1 MKIVSSLIA
10 VALVSWAV
18 TYFAM
23 SGNKAVD
30 ADQKPEAKEETG
42 SDEIIKLRRENQQ
55 LKAREPKVEI
65 VEKKVV
71 GLASSAES
79 SVAIIDYLSK
89 IELTSENRS
98 TGNTDAHRILV
109 RQVIRQFEELTSMGS
124 KALPPIADFLSR
136 DLDKEYRENTDEIVS
151 GNWSRGDR
159 VQIYTDPIFP
169 PSLRIGLLNT
179 VRHIGK
185 RNGESLEEAVSVL
198 VSVLSTTSRAI
209 EVLYIERALQD
220 MSKDIHTDAF
230 LLATKD
236 LLMEPIREEGR
247 ETSFLDRQNRG
258 ALFELLRRH
267 KDTTFVEQAKNQL
280 LRERNRIEKRDG
292 VEIEVTVTEI
302 DRSVLDYLTGV
313 LRAKA
318 APILRNFYENPALD
332 YSSRGKLSGAIASY
346 VGISEDANILVNNR
360 INECF
365 ALLAT
370 EGDKQK
376 ENRSRGL
383 GTINHYLSRM
393 GEGKNVPME
402 TIQARQ
408 QYLSTLRVQTQDKE
422 VLAWMDNVDRRLVA
436 MSDPEKAK
444 KLDSRFDSRRSA
456 GQGRDRH

>member
-1 MKIVSSLIA
+1 M
-10 VALVSWAV
+10 
-18 TYFAM
+18 
-23 SGNKAVD
+23 
-30 ADQKPEAKEETG
+30 
-42 SDEIIKLRRENQQ
+42 
-55 LKAREPKVEI
+55 
-65 VEKKVV
+65 
-71 GLASSAES
+71 
-79 SVAIIDYLSK
+79 
-89 IELTSENRS
+89 SENRS

-109 RQVIRQFEELTSMGS
+109 RQVVRQFEELTSMGS
-124 KALPPIADFLSR
+124 KALPAIADFMSR

-151 GNWSRGDR
+151 NNWSRG
-159 VQIYTDPIFP
+159 QLYTDPIFP
-169 PSLRIGLLNT
+169 PCLRIGLLNT

-185 RNGESLEEAVSVL
+185 RDGESLEEAASVL
-198 VSVLSTTSRAI
+198 VGVLSTTGRAI

-230 LLATKD
+230 LIAAKD

-247 ETSFLDRQNRG
+247 EVSYLDRQNRG

-280 LRERNRIEKRDG
+280 LRDRKRMEKRDG
-292 VEIEVTVTEI
+292 KEIEVMVTEI
-302 DRSVLDYLTGV
+302 DRSVLGYLTGV
-313 LRAKA
+313 LGARA

-332 YSSRGKLSGAIASY
+332 YYSRGKLSGAVASY

-376 ENRSRGL
+376 ENRGRGL
-383 GTINHYLSRM
+383 GTISHYLSRM

-422 VLAWMDNVDRRLVA
+422 VLALMDNVDRRLVA

-444 KLDSRFDSRRSA
+444 KLDSRFDSRRPS
-456 GQGRDRH
+456 GQGRDRR